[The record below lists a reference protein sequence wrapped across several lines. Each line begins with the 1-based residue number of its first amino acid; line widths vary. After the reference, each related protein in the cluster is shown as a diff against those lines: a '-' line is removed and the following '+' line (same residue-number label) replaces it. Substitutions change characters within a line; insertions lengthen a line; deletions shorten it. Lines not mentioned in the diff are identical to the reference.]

1 MNAQDYTA
9 WDILEMIE
17 DITDQ
22 KKLNMI
28 ALFIKNLME
37 E

>member
-17 DITDQ
+17 DITNQ
-22 KKLNMI
+22 EKLNII

-37 E
+37 D